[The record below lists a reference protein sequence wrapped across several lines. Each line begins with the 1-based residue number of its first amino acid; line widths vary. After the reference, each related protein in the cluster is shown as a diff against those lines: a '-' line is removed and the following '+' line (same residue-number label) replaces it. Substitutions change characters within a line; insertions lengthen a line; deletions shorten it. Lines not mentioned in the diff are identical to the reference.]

1 MSTPSLRTPAE
12 VIEDAIPIL
21 KRLKEKYDD
30 DKYYFDFDLALKYIK
45 FISILKHT
53 AGELGGVNFQLLPF
67 QIEFIASSLAVL
79 RRDNNRRRFK
89 TAILHIPR
97 KNGKSELLGAIIV
110 LMYFL
115 DKEISKEIY
124 TIASETEQAK
134 IVFKVAQSMIKQTN
148 YFEQFVT
155 FYKSTRTIESKGDF
169 SDVVKVLTSNADS
182 KDGLRANV
190 LIADEAH
197 SYKDDSLYKV
207 VEESMISR
215 VEPITFMIST
225 AGYNVEGFYYN
236 RLDYARKVNQGI
248 IKDDTMFS
256 MIFEANPERWDR
268 EEEWVRCNPALG
280 YGVRLENLRDM
291 YIRALHSGTEEV
303 SFKTKHLNIWTSSSD
318 TFISNEIWNQSFVSE
333 LPDID
338 YAKLRCW
345 GGLDLSSVS
354 DLTSFYLVFEYEDSL
369 IIKGKNYLPKEKLRE
384 KSRNDNVPYENWV
397 RDGFLTLTDGNVVDY
412 DYIYRDIKEAM
423 SKYKKIK
430 NIGFDRWNSSQLI
443 SKLLD
448 EKVPMVGFGQGFASM
463 SAPTKQLEK
472 MALEKRIITNDT
484 ALRWAVSNIILQKDA
499 AGNVKVDKS
508 KVKQKIDPAVALII
522 ALGMW
527 IPEQKKD
534 FAYES
539 RGIREL

>member
-1 MSTPSLRTPAE
+1 MKIRSQKEILELA
-12 VIEDAIPIL
+12 VPIL
-21 KRLKEKYDD
+21 KKLKKKYDD
-30 DKYYFDFDLALKYIK
+30 DKYYFDSELAFKYIK
-45 FISILKHT
+45 FISMLKHT
-53 AGELGGVNFQLLPF
+53 AGEMGGKNFQLLPF

-79 RRDNNRRRFK
+79 RRDDNRRRFK

-148 YFEQFVT
+148 YLEQYVT

-169 SDVVKVLTSNADS
+169 IDVVKVLTSNADS
-182 KDGLRANV
+182 KDGLRSNV

-225 AGYNVEGFYYN
+225 AGYNIEGFYFN
-236 RLDYARKVNQGI
+236 RLEYARKVNKGI

-256 MIFEANPERWDR
+256 MIFEADPSNWQDEQ
-268 EEEWVRCNPALG
+268 EWIKCNPALG

-291 YIRALHSGTEEV
+291 FTRALHSGTEEV
-303 SFKTKHLNIWTSSSD
+303 SFKTKHLNIWTSSDD
-318 TFISNEIWNQSFVSE
+318 TFIKDYVWNKNMVDF
-333 LPDID
+333 LPEVD
-338 YAKLRCW
+338 YSKLKCW
-345 GGLDLSSVS
+345 GGLDLSSIS
-354 DLTSFYLVFEYEDSL
+354 DITSLYFIFEYEEKL

-397 RDGFLTLTDGNVVDY
+397 KDGYLIVTEGNVVDY
-412 DYIYRDIKEAM
+412 EYIKRDIKEAM
-423 SKYKKIK
+423 SKYKKISS
-430 NIGFDRWNSSQLI
+430 IGFDRWNSSQLI
-443 SKLLD
+443 SNLMD
-448 EKVPMVGFGQGFASM
+448 DKVPMVGFGQGFASM
-463 SAPTKQLEK
+463 SPATKQLEK
-472 MALEKRIITNDT
+472 MALENRFITDDPV
-484 ALRWAVSNIILQKDA
+484 LRWAISNIILHKDA
-499 AGNVKVDKS
+499 AGNIKPDKG

-522 ALGMW
+522 SLGMW
-527 IPEQKKD
+527 IPEQKKEI
-534 FAYES
+534 AYEG